1 MSIIIHIIYFNDAIY
16 MRAKNIE
23 TRYLLYLMLST
34 YRLLHAKEQNSW
46 RFGVDAKKQLKRLLF
61 NPLG

>member
-1 MSIIIHIIYFNDAIY
+1 